1 MAKPNHSFYGPRSR
15 ENSRLLLD
23 AARALGLH
31 PRVIRTM
38 ENGYYV
44 PDEIVDHINKDI
56 VIVDLDAPAE
66 DHETVTKHEEQ
77 DSDGKVAL
85 TRPSTADPKADWLA
99 YSQSLGLD
107 VTDDNTKAEIVEAV
121 KAKEE
126 TD

>member
-15 ENSRLLLD
+15 ENSRLLLES
-23 AARALGLH
+23 ARALGLH

-38 ENGYYV
+38 ANGYYV
-44 PDEIVDHINKDI
+44 PDEIVDYINKDLE
-56 VIVDLDAPAE
+56 IVDVTESQDQ
-66 DHETVTKHEEQ
+66 ETVTKHEEQ
-77 DSDGKVAL
+77 DSEGKVAL

-99 YSQSLGLD
+99 YAQSLGLD